1 MSLTRA
7 ERQRLLA
14 IASGRSAEPL
24 RLLEG
29 PKAVLDALQTGA
41 VAELWMRDD
50 LQDERGQALRAA
62 ALRGRIPLRE
72 ASPREFER
80 LGSTVTPQ
88 GVLALVRDVAV
99 PAATILADARLVVW
113 LDGVQDPGNVGAI
126 VRVAAA
132 FGAAGVLVSDGG
144 GDPLG
149 LKALRASAGLALRV
163 PLARGPAEALADAC
177 RHAERTLCVLERGGE
192 DLRTLLDPLSRLVL
206 VVGSEGRGVS
216 AAASAAASRR
226 LGISLAP
233 GVDSL
238 NAAVATGIAVALLS
252 PLPRKPA

>member
-41 VAELWMRDD
+41 VAELWMRED
-50 LQDERGQALRAA
+50 LEDERSQALRAG
-62 ALRGRIPLRE
+62 ALQQRIPLRE

-149 LKALRASAGLALRV
+149 LKALRASAGLALRI
-163 PLARGPAEALADAC
+163 PLARGPAEVLAGAC
-177 RHAERTLCVLERGGE
+177 GAAQRSLCILERGGE
-192 DLRTLLDPLSRLVL
+192 DLRTLVSPLPRLVL

-216 AAASAAASRR
+216 AAASAAAVRR
-226 LGISLAP
+226 LGIALAP

-238 NAAVATGIAVALLS
+238 NAAVAAGIAVAVLS
-252 PLPRKPA
+252 PLPREPS